1 MGLGGGEVE
10 PAATLEK
17 MWSLPSSPTLLPP
30 GLLTPDPP
38 EETRIKTH
46 RFEVMVT
53 VLGVRLHSIYKSS
66 HTLLFMYLFFAWKSF
81 FFLMCS

>member
-17 MWSLPSSPTLLPP
+17 NVVPPILSHPASPGP
-30 GLLTPDPP
+30 LTPDPL

-46 RFEVMVT
+46 RFDVMVT
-53 VLGVRLHSIYKSS
+53 VLGVRLHSI
-66 HTLLFMYLFFAWKSF
+66 
-81 FFLMCS
+81 